1 MNYPGMKHG
10 EHGYSLDGIFAAY
23 PKTIVDEVRGLK
35 GYEISREPYIARVGG
50 TAFPWRVMVVPRM
63 MQNCF
68 VMIWYINWL
77 LRHNLQ
83 IFLGLNRVKVAWDWW
98 NDWNLYNVDFRAGI
112 NNETYKYYIDFASK
126 FGIEYVILDEGWAVP
141 GKSGFV

>member
-1 MNYPGMKHG
+1 MNYPGMYVKHG

-35 GYEISREPYIARVGG
+35 GVVKSREPYIARVEGN
-50 TAFPWRVMVVPRM
+50 TAFPWR
-63 MQNCF
+63 

-83 IFLGLNRVKVAWDWW
+83 IFLGLNRVKW
-98 NDWNLYNVDFRAGI
+98 LGTGGTTGI
-112 NNETYKYYIDFASK
+112 STTWISAQVSTMRLINT
-126 FGIEYVILDEGWAVP
+126 ILTLPRNSV
-141 GKSGFV
+141 SNM